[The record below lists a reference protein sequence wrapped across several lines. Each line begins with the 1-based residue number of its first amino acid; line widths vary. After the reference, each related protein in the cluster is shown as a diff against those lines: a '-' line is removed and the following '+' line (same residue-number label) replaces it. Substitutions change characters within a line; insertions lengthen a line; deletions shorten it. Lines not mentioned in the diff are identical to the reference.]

1 MAEREIIKEYSKG
14 DLTVVWKPKKCVHSA
29 ICVNTL
35 PKVYDPN
42 KKPWIEPENA
52 TIDELK
58 SQINKCPSGAL
69 TYTMKEETKNSEEET
84 NNTRVEIMTNGPL
97 LVHGNLEIKDAS
109 GKTESKS
116 GVTALCRCGASANK
130 PYCDGAHKKI
140 DFVG

>member
-29 ICVNTL
+29 ICVHTL

-42 KKPWIEPENA
+42 KKPWIELENA

-97 LVHGNLEIKDAS
+97 LVHGNLEVKDAS

>member
-1 MAEREIIKEYSKG
+1 MPEREIIKEYSKG
-14 DLTVVWKPKKCVHSA
+14 DLTVVWKPKKCIHAA

-52 TIDELK
+52 SIDELK
-58 SQINKCPSGAL
+58 SQIDKCPSGAL
-69 TYTMKEETKNSEEET
+69 TYYIKGESENIEDMAS
-84 NNTRVEIMTNGPL
+84 NTRVEVMANGPL
-97 LVHGNLEIKDAS
+97 LVHGTLDVKDAD

-116 GVTALCRCGASANK
+116 GVTALCRCGASGNK

-140 DFVG
+140 DFAG

>member
-1 MAEREIIKEYSKG
+1 MSEREIIKEYSKG
-14 DLTVVWKPKKCVHSA
+14 DLTVVWKPKKCIHAA

-52 TIDELK
+52 SIDELK
-58 SQINKCPSGAL
+58 SQIDKCPSGAL
-69 TYTMKEETKNSEEET
+69 TYYIKGESENIEDMAS
-84 NNTRVEIMTNGPL
+84 NTRVEVMANGPL
-97 LVHGNLEIKDAS
+97 LVHGTLEVKDAG

-116 GVTALCRCGASANK
+116 GVTALCRCGASGNK

-140 DFVG
+140 DFAG

>member
-1 MAEREIIKEYSKG
+1 MSEREIIKEYSNG
-14 DLTVVWKPKKCVHSA
+14 ELTVVWKPKRCIHAA

-52 TIDELK
+52 SIDELK
-58 SQINKCPSGAL
+58 SQIDKCPSGAL
-69 TYTMKEETKNSEEET
+69 TYYIKGESE
-84 NNTRVEIMTNGPL
+84 NIKDMSSNTRVEVMANGPL
-97 LVHGNLEIKDAS
+97 LVHGTLEVKDAG

-116 GVTALCRCGASANK
+116 GVTALCRCGASDNK

-140 DFVG
+140 DFTG

>member
-1 MAEREIIKEYSKG
+1 MSEREIIKEYSNG
-14 DLTVVWKPKKCVHSA
+14 ELTVVWKPKRCIHAA

-52 TIDELK
+52 SIDELK
-58 SQINKCPSGAL
+58 SQIDKCPSGAL
-69 TYTMKEETKNSEEET
+69 TYYIKGESE
-84 NNTRVEIMTNGPL
+84 NIKDMASNTRVEVMANGPL
-97 LVHGNLEIKDAS
+97 LVHGTLEVKDAG

-116 GVTALCRCGASANK
+116 GVTALCRCGASDNK

-140 DFVG
+140 DFTG